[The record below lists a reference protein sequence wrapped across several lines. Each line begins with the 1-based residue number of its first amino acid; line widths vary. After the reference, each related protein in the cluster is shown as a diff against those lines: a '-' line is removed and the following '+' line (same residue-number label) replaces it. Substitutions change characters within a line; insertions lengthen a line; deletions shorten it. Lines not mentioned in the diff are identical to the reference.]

1 MNLRFFHN
9 ILASHVFCTFQ
20 SDFVPFIQVRAVDP
34 DPNGSSSVADPDPHN
49 QSPPRSGSAWTDAD
63 PDPGGKKA

>member
-1 MNLRFFHN
+1 M
-9 ILASHVFCTFQ
+9 FCTFQ
-20 SDFVPFIQVRAVDP
+20 SDFVPFIQVRAVDA